1 MVGLEVDA
9 DHRPQLQVDEQQQ
22 DVIDTDPA
30 LAEHVQEGDH
40 RRIGGD
46 CADAEQRQVMER
58 LDTQVAQRVG
68 RAVQALA
75 QFFCPFDVHDVPF
88 PDTSCKDDASPV

>member
-1 MVGLEVDA
+1 MVGLEVDT

-30 LAEHVQEGDH
+30 LAEHVQERHH

-46 CADAEQRQVMER
+46 RTNAEQRQVMEC
-58 LDTQVAQRVG
+58 LDAQVAQRVG

-75 QFFCPFDVHDVPF
+75 QLFCPFDVHDVPF
-88 PDTSCKDDASPV
+88 PDTS